1 MQIYVGNIFSNIS
14 EEDLRRVF
22 DKYGKVISIKIV
34 NDRLS
39 RPEKKC
45 GYVEMPVLAEAEFA
59 VSKLHH
65 SMLLGNTLQ
74 VNFARSGLRNRRKND
89 RKGGRRDYDNQE
101 SKFSYLQDDK
111 FKNS

>member
-14 EEDLRRVF
+14 EDDLRRVF
-22 DKYGKVISIKIV
+22 EKYGKVTSIKIV
-34 NDRLS
+34 TDGLS
-39 RPEKKC
+39 HPEKEC

-74 VNFARSGLRNRRKND
+74 VNFARSGLRDRRKND
-89 RKGGRRDYDNQE
+89 RKGGRRDYDNQ
-101 SKFSYLQDDK
+101 
-111 FKNS
+111 